1 MKTLSGISQLS
12 TISFRPAT
20 CSFEAISRLN
30 SISKFA
36 KFCVIYSFFQGFLR
50 FDFWPVPGP
59 AGSWA
64 GREQAWRDRTGQ
76 GGIRATLAKRERA
89 GLSGRGW
96 GTGDNACIARLRSP
110 AGRAGHRVLPDS
122 ARQGEHGGGVHKTA
136 KIDQTHPRNSSKHT
150 ILQFYV
156 QARTNSQQAKEM
168 SATQPAK
175 TAARSNPL
183 SLLAELSPALCP
195 RELAARPPGISGP
208 SSRDDGIPA

>member
-36 KFCVIYSFFQGFLR
+36 KFCAIYSFFQGFLR

-64 GREQAWRDRTGQ
+64 GGLGT
-76 GGIRATLAKRERA
+76 TLALPGCA
-89 GLSGRGW
+89 
-96 GTGDNACIARLRSP
+96 ARP
-110 AGRAGHRVLPDS
+110 DRAGHRVLPDS
-122 ARQGEHGGGVHKTA
+122 ARQEEHGGGVHKTA
-136 KIDQTHPRNSSKHT
+136 KIDQTHPQNPSKHT

-195 RELAARPPGISGP
+195 RKLAARPPGISGP
-208 SSRDDGIPA
+208 SSRNDGIPA